1 MPRAP
6 RVRKAA
12 AAPVVAEAA
21 PDPDAVA
28 IRTYRPARDPAVK
41 RAAHSPAVPAK
52 RSRRLLG
59 GKVELLEDAAAV
71 AASGVADKP
80 AAADETPPE

>member
-1 MPRAP
+1 
-6 RVRKAA
+6 RKAA
-12 AAPVVAEAA
+12 AAPVVEAA

-41 RAAHSPAVPAK
+41 RAAHSPAVPAR

-59 GKVELLEDAAAV
+59 GKVELLD
-71 AASGVADKP
+71 DP
-80 AAADETPPE
+80 AATPDETAPE